1 MTTKDYLLQF
11 WDPKDKRLSPD
22 KKDPPEQAAW
32 SSLHFGGPE
41 DSARWRNAGC
51 TQASGLC
58 PFSCCVRA
66 EPCCGRRHG

>member
-22 KKDPPEQAAW
+22 KKDPPEHATW
-32 SSLHFGGPE
+32 SSLHFGGTE

-51 TQASGLC
+51 T
-58 PFSCCVRA
+58 
-66 EPCCGRRHG
+66 